1 MLTAQQ
7 GVALQKGDS
16 KGDWGCCPNKRTGK
30 AHRFGNVKKC
40 AVEKRPKT
48 YGSTEMHP
56 FFGVERSGTEQN
68 GCGAPRG
75 GQAAG
80 CVFFFAHSLYAAGGN
95 PPGLTVVILTRL

>member
-1 MLTAQQ
+1 MAVCAETLGGFVLSAE
-7 GVALQKGDS
+7 G
-16 KGDWGCCPNKRTGK
+16 WGPT
-30 AHRFGNVKKC
+30 GNVKKC

-56 FFGVERSGTEQN
+56 FSGVERSGTEQN

-80 CVFFFAHSLYAAGGN
+80 CVFFRTHSLYAAGGN
-95 PPGLTVVILTRL
+95 PPRLTVVILTRL